1 MHSAGGTDVAL
12 AVDTKMKVLDCGMG
26 VATLSLLVK
35 DKLRPTHILKAGK
48 GCRTQSRAWTSH
60 AMPILQAVFH
70 AETKLNYVR
79 LFQVCCEV
87 WAARHPEKK
96 PLPEQLT
103 LQLHKD
109 FHPSIE
115 EARLEVFPLSL
126 ACDDFFHMRE
136 TATPPCRQSAST
148 WC

>member
-1 MHSAGGTDVAL
+1 
-12 AVDTKMKVLDCGMG
+12 MKVLDCGMG

>member
-1 MHSAGGTDVAL
+1 M
-12 AVDTKMKVLDCGMG
+12 
-26 VATLSLLVK
+26 
-35 DKLRPTHILKAGK
+35 
-48 GCRTQSRAWTSH
+48 SH

-115 EARLEVFPLSL
+115 EARLEVFPLSR
-126 ACDDFFHMRE
+126 ACDDFFHMKEKCHTTMQAKCKQLAHGAERQIHQKALAVHIGCHCHSPVYPDLAAFQLALE
-136 TATPPCRQSAST
+136 NCPRNPPAFG
-148 WC
+148 